1 MSSFDIDVLV
11 VGSGPS
17 GLVAAIVLAQS
28 GVSVRIIEKLSE
40 YPVGQRGSGIM
51 PRTLETYHFL
61 GVLDEVKNVGM
72 SPPDFQ
78 EWVEGKPTKTFPIMP
93 HQEATPAFPER
104 NPMFLGQDAACRIL
118 RDRLSTYNVQVE
130 LSTEFFRLDQGEGH
144 VVADVIQRQGG
155 NEVQQ
160 QITAK
165 YVIGADGAKGIV
177 HKLLNLSLLGET
189 REETHILV
197 GEVEA
202 FGIDAEHWHWFKS
215 GGVPPDGCMLRPTD
229 RTATENIFSI
239 TCFGV
244 GFDIGK
250 ALEDYEYLRQ
260 FAYGV
265 AQIPALKIGKVETA
279 VDYRPNIRVV
289 NKLSEGRVFIVGDA
303 GHVHSPSGGQGMNS
317 SIMDSFNLAWKIA
330 LACKGLASDKLLD
343 SYNEERLPVI
353 KEMLLRTT
361 AILDDTIATSKTKGG
376 ATWKR
381 SAKMNQL
388 SIHYRW
394 SPIVVDEEVEKLHST
409 DKAQAEAETG
419 STYDVQDG
427 DRLHAG
433 DRAPDAPDLVDVKT
447 GEAKRLFN
455 VFGPAWHTILIF
467 ADGDDK
473 TSGTPIM
480 EWLSRYPKELVR
492 TVVVRSQSSSSDAA
506 GADLVL
512 QDKEGHAYSAYGA
525 ALTSSGVAI
534 VRPDS
539 VVGALVEGRDGV
551 EKYFSRVFGV

>member
-1 MSSFDIDVLV
+1 MPSSDVDVL

-28 GVSVRIIEKLSE
+28 GISVRIIEKLSE
-40 YPVGQRGSGIM
+40 FPVGQRGSGIM
-51 PRTLETYHFL
+51 PRTLEMYHFL
-61 GVLDEVKNVGM
+61 GVLNEVKNVGM

-118 RDRLSTYNVQVE
+118 RDRLSAYNVRVE
-130 LSTEFFRLDQGEGH
+130 LSTELFRLDQDEER
-144 VVADVIQRQGG
+144 VVAGVIQSQDG
-155 NEVQQ
+155 NEVRQ
-160 QITAK
+160 QIAAR

-177 HKLLNLSLLGET
+177 RKILNLSLLGET
-189 REETHILV
+189 REENHILV

-202 FGIDAEHWHWFKS
+202 FGIDSEHWHWFKS

-244 GFDIGK
+244 GFDIGR
-250 ALEDYEYLRQ
+250 ALEDHEYLRQ
-260 FAYGV
+260 FAYRV
-265 AQIPALKIGKVETA
+265 AQMPALKIGKVETA

-289 NKLSEGRVFIVGDA
+289 NKFSEGRVFIVGDA

-317 SIMDSFNLAWKIA
+317 SITDSFNLAWKVA
-330 LACKGLASDKLLD
+330 LACKGLASGKLLD

-381 SAKMNQL
+381 STKMNQL

-394 SPIVVDEEVEKLHST
+394 SPIVVDEEVEKLHLT
-409 DKAQAEAETG
+409 DKEQAEAETG

-427 DRLHAG
+427 DRLRAG
-433 DRAPDAPDLVDVKT
+433 DRAPDAPGLVDVRT
-447 GEAKRLFN
+447 GETKRLFDI
-455 VFGPAWHTILIF
+455 FGPAWHTILIF
-467 ADGDDK
+467 ANGDDK
-473 TSGTPIM
+473 MLVTPVI
-480 EWLSRYPKELVR
+480 EWLSRYPKELLQ
-492 TVVVRSQSSSSDAA
+492 TVVVRSQSSSPDTA
-506 GADLVL
+506 GAGLVV
-512 QDKEGHAYSAYGA
+512 QDKQGHAYGAYGA
-525 ALTSSGVAI
+525 ALTSSSVAV
-534 VRPDS
+534 VRPDG
-539 VVGALVEGRDGV
+539 VIGALVEGRAGV
-551 EKYFSRVFGV
+551 EKYFSGIFGV